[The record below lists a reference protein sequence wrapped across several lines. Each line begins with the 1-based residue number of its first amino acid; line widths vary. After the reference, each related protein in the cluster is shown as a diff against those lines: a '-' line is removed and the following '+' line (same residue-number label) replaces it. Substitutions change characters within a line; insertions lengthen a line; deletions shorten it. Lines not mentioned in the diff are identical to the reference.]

1 VVFVVRGPAPAC
13 NVVGRFSVRGRRGT
27 NRVPFRGRVG
37 RTTLAPGTY
46 TVTARPV
53 GLPRQ
58 ALRVVLIV
66 GDGRR
71 ERLDCSSGRG
81 PAFLGAAS
89 FFATPGFTSYSPIA
103 PQASDGKESQGVLP
117 AIRRK
122 IRALPNAF
130 PRPPLPRTPM
140 AGADGSPVVL
150 GFAALAL
157 LALSAL
163 VILVYVIR
171 FIRGPDTKSA

>member
-1 VVFVVRGPAPAC
+1 
-13 NVVGRFSVRGRRGT
+13 
-27 NRVPFRGRVG
+27 
-37 RTTLAPGTY
+37 
-46 TVTARPV
+46 
-53 GLPRQ
+53 
-58 ALRVVLIV
+58 VLIV

-71 ERLDCSSGRG
+71 GRLDCSSGRG
-81 PAFLGAAS
+81 PAFLGLAS
-89 FFATPGFTSYSPIA
+89 FFGEGSEAGPTTYSPIA

-122 IRALPNAF
+122 IRALPDAF